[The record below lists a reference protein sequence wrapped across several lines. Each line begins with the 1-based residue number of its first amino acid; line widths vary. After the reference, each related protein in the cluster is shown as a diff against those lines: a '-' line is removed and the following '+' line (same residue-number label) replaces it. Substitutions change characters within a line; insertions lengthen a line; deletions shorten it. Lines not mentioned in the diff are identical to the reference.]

1 MGGTELLIGAG
12 IAAAGMLTNLFA
24 GQQGAS
30 SAGTFDFGTPSLP
43 EELATPEMSAADME
57 AQAKAEQEE
66 LDRLARQNVL
76 TSDAGLEDDATLG
89 SATLGTTNTPFGG
102 KYVLFK

>member
-1 MGGTELLIGAG
+1 MGTELLIGAG
-12 IAAAGMLTNLFA
+12 IAAAGMITNLFA
-24 GQQGAS
+24 GQMGSS
-30 SAGTFDFGTPSLP
+30 SAGSFDFGTPTLP
-43 EELATPEMSAADME
+43 SELATPEVSEADME